1 MSAPRRLARTVN
13 AQLTKRLRMR
23 VVRVHETSPHAP
35 VSVRPPSDPRD
46 RLVQRPVFV
55 LSSVRSGSTLLRLIL
70 NSHSQVCAPHETH
83 FRRLAVDPTTNPV
96 RQAMK
101 ALDLNRHDL
110 EHLLWD
116 RLLHRE
122 LVRSGKSVLVE
133 KTPSNV
139 FVADRLATA
148 WPDARFVFL
157 IRHPYS
163 IARSWHEAA
172 PDRRSMEQSIKHTH
186 WFMQALEKDRQ
197 RLPGLTVRYE
207 DLTGQPEQEVRRIC
221 EFLEVD
227 WEPAMLDYGQ
237 FDHGRLARGLGD
249 WRAKIKTG
257 SVQAGRDLP
266 SDDEIPRELR
276 ATCRAWGY

>member
-1 MSAPRRLARTVN
+1 VG
-13 AQLTKRLRMR
+13 
-23 VVRVHETSPHAP
+23 EDSPHAP
-35 VSVRPPSDPRD
+35 VAVRPPSDPRD
-46 RLVQRPVFV
+46 RLVQRPAFV

-96 RQAMK
+96 RQAMR

-122 LVRSGKSVLVE
+122 LMRSGKSVLVE

-139 FVADRLATA
+139 FVADRLAVA

-157 IRHPYS
+157 LRHPYS
-163 IARSWHEAA
+163 IARSWHESA
-172 PDRRSMEQSIKHTH
+172 PERRSMEQSIKHTH
-186 WFMQALEKDRQ
+186 WFMQALEKDRK

-207 DLTGQPEQEVRRIC
+207 DLTAQPEQEVPRIC
-221 EFLEVD
+221 EFLEIG

-249 WRAKIKTG
+249 WRTKIKTG
-257 SVQAGRDLP
+257 AVQAGRDLP
-266 SDDEIPRELR
+266 PAAEIPRELR
-276 ATCRAWGY
+276 AICRAWGY